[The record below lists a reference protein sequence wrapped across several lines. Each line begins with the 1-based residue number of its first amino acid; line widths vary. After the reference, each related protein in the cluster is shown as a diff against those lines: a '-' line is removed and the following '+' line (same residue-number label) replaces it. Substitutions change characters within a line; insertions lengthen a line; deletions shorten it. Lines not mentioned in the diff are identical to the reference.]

1 MHRSSSLPS
10 CESLRSH
17 GCHLKRSQ
25 TVGAA
30 YWDMKRQLSGGK
42 TAQAL
47 SLGTARVPQ
56 PVSRTGV
63 LSGCLCMRCFGH
75 VLAAGSLGH
84 TQDTQSKS
92 RLARELVNVPTE
104 EMWEVAVEK
113 ESGAWLNCCLHD
125 RIGCR
130 KWMDGCLVW
139 CVHRMLHSR
148 PNVPRTCNERWAL
161 SLMHMPRVVF
171 LIMKC
176 IIPLVYCS
184 FDLMKIQFVL

>member
-30 YWDMKRQLSGGK
+30 YWDMERQLSGGK

-113 ESGAWLNCCLHD
+113 ESGVWLNCCPHD

-148 PNVPRTCNERWAL
+148 PNIPRTCNERWAL
-161 SLMHMPRVVF
+161 SLMHMPRVVC
-171 LIMKC
+171 L
-176 IIPLVYCS
+176 LAGGS
-184 FDLMKIQFVL
+184 

>member
-17 GCHLKRSQ
+17 GCHLKCSQ

-30 YWDMKRQLSGGK
+30 YWDMERQLSGGK

-47 SLGTARVPQ
+47 SPGTARVPQ

-113 ESGAWLNCCLHD
+113 ESGVWLNCCLHD
-125 RIGCR
+125 GIGCR
-130 KWMDGCLVW
+130 KWMDVWFGVYTGCFTAGQTYREPVM
-139 CVHRMLHSR
+139 RDG
-148 PNVPRTCNERWAL
+148 
-161 SLMHMPRVVF
+161 PRV
-171 LIMKC
+171 
-176 IIPLVYCS
+176 
-184 FDLMKIQFVL
+184 